1 MYCINSRV
9 STSRRFG
16 QRSLTSL
23 ESWQGCW
30 VPRVRANGMTPLQTQ
45 HCRCLQTLGGE
56 GCGGISLPQSTARI
70 LKASFGTWPSPD
82 SRTFFGIP
90 WLPSWSIPSKSWSK
104 EQGKQLHLRRLSRL
118 VDEPQLQEHRRKMC
132 KTAMQRWSRGGYE
145 LPMKMEAEPTETTKD
160 DQQVSTGRGLTM
172 PIMHIY
178 IYYTRTHIIW
188 WYIYIY
194 EWYYT
199 EIDSGYIM
207 FTMSYYPEDT
217 KVHWDPICFQRLVS
231 PTDGVWRL
239 WITWFLATIFQH
251 RSWQF

>member
-1 MYCINSRV
+1 MLSSKSPSKWDDPLAN
-9 STSRRFG
+9 TAL
-16 QRSLTSL
+16 SLFADT
-23 ESWQGCW
+23 
-30 VPRVRANGMTPLQTQ
+30 R
-45 HCRCLQTLGGE
+45 GE

-188 WYIYIY
+188 WYIYI
-194 EWYYT
+194 WM
-199 EIDSGYIM
+199 IL
-207 FTMSYYPEDT
+207 
-217 KVHWDPICFQRLVS
+217 HWD
-231 PTDGVWRL
+231 RL
-239 WITWFLATIFQH
+239 WIYHVYHVLLPWRYKGSLGSDLLSAIGESYWWCLALVNHLVLGHNLPAQVLAILI
-251 RSWQF
+251 